1 MWITVQM
8 IRNKKSKD
16 YIDHEGYECE
26 DIFGGTQ
33 WFNLREA
40 KSFLMDLDEPSEF
53 EIVEVKMVYE
63 EIGVVE

>member
-1 MWITVQM
+1 MWMTVYM
-8 IRNKKSKD
+8 IRNKECKD
-16 YIDHEGYECE
+16 YIDWDGYECV
-26 DIFGGTQ
+26 DIFGGFY
-33 WFNLREA
+33 WFDLREA

>member
-1 MWITVQM
+1 MWMTVYM

-33 WFNLREA
+33 WFNLLEA

-63 EIGVVE
+63 VIGVIK